1 MKRLVMCGVVA
12 LALAG
17 CTQSEVLNI
26 SSDRAIGFD
35 AYTGKGTRTVND
47 ITGGGSAT
55 GFNKFI
61 VYGSYSISED
71 QETVVFNGVE
81 VSYTTSSS
89 GTSSWTYANEQYW
102 QNGDYKF
109 VAYSDGNS
117 AFSEIDGPTASY
129 THDGGLQIQNYVVG
143 EKDLIFATVEKPDV
157 DKSTYDGTPVNLTFS
172 HLLSKVK
179 FTFTETFA
187 DNLTVEVSNL
197 KIVNS
202 KTKGTYKYDA
212 DAYAYKWE
220 IGKDTKEIT
229 YKTPVVVSTSYR
241 PEECY
246 VLPQSTNGLT
256 ASFTVTVK
264 DALNTIVM
272 SKNFTGDAAVSLN
285 VTNATEWLNGFAY
298 NYTAELTPAVI
309 DPNAKPIQF
318 TATADTWKENENGDG
333 GLTITKP

>member
-1 MKRLVMCGVVA
+1 MKRLVMCGVAA

-35 AYTGKGTRTVND
+35 AYTGKGTRAVND
-47 ITGGGSAT
+47 IIGGGSSS

-61 VYGSYSISED
+61 VYGSYAASD
-71 QETVVFNGVE
+71 KNTVVFDGVE
-81 VSYTTSSS
+81 VSYS
-89 GTSSWTYANEQYW
+89 SSWTYTNEQYW
-102 QNGDYKF
+102 QTGDYKF
-109 VAYSDGNS
+109 AAYSDGNGALS
-117 AFSEIDGPTASY
+117 GGPTVSY

-143 EKDLIFATVEKPDV
+143 EKDLIFATIEKPGV

-179 FTFTETFA
+179 FTFTNTFA
-187 DNLTVEVSNL
+187 DNLKVEVSGL
-197 KIVNS
+197 QIDNS
-202 KTKGTYKYDA
+202 NTKGNYSGTAWTDLSANTTPIIYDDKDVNA
-212 DAYAYKWE
+212 DDY
-220 IGKDTKEIT
+220 T
-229 YKTPVVVSTSYR
+229 

-246 VLPQSTNGLT
+246 VLPQSTTGLT

-264 DALNTIVM
+264 DELGAEVM
-272 SKNFTGDAAVSLN
+272 SKKFTGVSLN
-285 VTNATEWLNGFAY
+285 VTNVSAWQNGYAY

-309 DPNAKPIQF
+309 NPDAKPIQF
-318 TATADTWKENENGDG
+318 TATADTWKKNADG

>member
-35 AYTGKGTRTVND
+35 AYTGKGTRAVND
-47 ITGGGSAT
+47 ITGGGSASE
-55 GFNKFI
+55 FNKFI
-61 VYGSYSISED
+61 VYGSYANSEG
-71 QETVVFNGVE
+71 QKTVVFNGVE
-81 VSYTTSSS
+81 VSYSS
-89 GTSSWTYANEQYW
+89 SSWTYANEQYW

-109 VAYSDGNS
+109 AAYSDGNGALS
-117 AFSEIDGPTASY
+117 GRPTASY
-129 THDGGLQIQNYVVG
+129 THDDGLQIQNYVVG
-143 EKDLIFATVEKPDV
+143 EKDLIFATIEKPRV

-179 FTFTETFA
+179 FTFTNTFA
-187 DNLTVEVSNL
+187 DNLKVEVSGL
-197 KIVNS
+197 QIDNS
-202 KTKGTYKYDA
+202 NTKGNYSGTA
-212 DAYAYKWE
+212 WTALS
-220 IGKDTKEIT
+220 GNTTSIT
-229 YKTPVVVSTSYR
+229 YDDKDVNAVDYK

-272 SKNFTGDAAVSLN
+272 SKNFTGDATVSLN

>member
-35 AYTGKGTRTVND
+35 AYTGKGTRVVSD
-47 ITGGGSAT
+47 ITGGGST
-55 GFNKFI
+55 TFNKFI
-61 VYGSYSISED
+61 VYGSYANSEG
-71 QETVVFNGVE
+71 QKTVVFNGVE
-81 VSYTTSSS
+81 VSYTTS
-89 GTSSWTYANEQYW
+89 GTESSWTYANEQYW

-109 VAYSDGNS
+109 VAYSDGNGALS
-117 AFSEIDGPTASY
+117 GGPTASY
-129 THDGGLQIQNYVVG
+129 THDDGLQIENYVVG
-143 EKDLIFATVEKPDV
+143 EKDLIFATIEKQGV

-202 KTKGTYKYDA
+202 KTKGTYKYDT
-212 DAYAYKWE
+212 DAYKWE
-220 IGKDTKEIT
+220 IGTDTKEIT

-246 VLPQSTNGLT
+246 VLPQSTTGLT

-264 DALNTIVM
+264 DELGAEVM
-272 SKNFTGDAAVSLN
+272 SKDFTSTDAVSLS
-285 VTNATEWLNGFAY
+285 VTNATEWQKGYAY

-309 DPNAKPIQF
+309 DPTAKPIQF
-318 TATADTWKENENGDG
+318 TAKADTWIENNSGNG
-333 GLTITKP
+333 TPIIPQP

>member
-17 CTQSEVLNI
+17 CTQNEVLNI

-35 AYTGKGTRTVND
+35 AYTGKGTRVVND
-47 ITGGGSAT
+47 ITGDGNAS

-61 VYGSYSISED
+61 VYGSYAASG
-71 QETVVFNGVE
+71 QNTTVFNGVE
-81 VSYTTSSS
+81 VSYS
-89 GTSSWTYANEQYW
+89 SSWTYTNEQYW

-109 VAYSDGNS
+109 VAYSDGNGALS
-117 AFSEIDGPTASY
+117 GGPTASY
-129 THDGGLQIQNYVVG
+129 THDDGLQIENYVVG
-143 EKDLIFATVEKPDV
+143 EKDLIFATIEKPGV
-157 DKSTYDGTPVNLTFS
+157 DKSTYDGTPVNLKFS

-202 KTKGTYKYDA
+202 KTKGTYKYDT
-212 DAYAYKWE
+212 DAYKWE
-220 IGKDTKEIT
+220 IGTDTKEIT
-229 YKTPVVVSTSYR
+229 YKTTPVVVSTSYK

-285 VTNATEWLNGFAY
+285 VTNVTKWQNGFAY

-318 TATADTWKENENGDG
+318 TATADTWTENNSGSG
-333 GLTITKP
+333 TPIIPQP

>member
-1 MKRLVMCGVVA
+1 MKRLVMCGVAA

-35 AYTGKGTRTVND
+35 AYTGKGTRVVSD
-47 ITGGGSAT
+47 ITGEGSSS

-61 VYGSYSISED
+61 VYGSYANSEG
-71 QETVVFNGVE
+71 QKTVVFDGVE
-81 VSYTTSSS
+81 VSYS
-89 GTSSWTYANEQYW
+89 SSWTYTNEQYW
-102 QNGDYKF
+102 QTGDYKF
-109 VAYSDGNS
+109 AAYSDGNGALS
-117 AFSEIDGPTASY
+117 DGPTASY
-129 THDGGLQIQNYVVG
+129 THDDGLQIENYVVG
-143 EKDLIFATVEKPDV
+143 EKDLIFATIERPGV

-179 FTFTETFA
+179 FTFTNTFA
-187 DNLTVEVSNL
+187 DNLKVEVTNL
-197 KIVNS
+197 KIDNS
-202 KTKGTYKYDA
+202 NTKGNYNGTTWTA
-212 DAYAYKWE
+212 LSE
-220 IGKDTKEIT
+220 NTTSIT
-229 YKTPVVVSTSYR
+229 YEDKDVNADDYT

-318 TATADTWKENENGDG
+318 TATADTW
-333 GLTITKP
+333 TKNNSGSGTPIIPQP

>member
-1 MKRLVMCGVVA
+1 MKRLVMCGVAA

-17 CTQSEVLNI
+17 CTQNEVLNI

-35 AYTGKGTRTVND
+35 AYTGKGTRAVND
-47 ITGGGSAT
+47 ITGGGSSS

-89 GTSSWTYANEQYW
+89 GTPSWTYANEQYW

-109 VAYSDGNS
+109 AAYSDGNGALS
-117 AFSEIDGPTASY
+117 GGPTASY

-143 EKDLIFATVEKPDV
+143 EKDLIFATQTASVTDKTTYNTAVELK
-157 DKSTYDGTPVNLTFS
+157 FS

-179 FTFTETFA
+179 FTFTNTFA
-187 DNLTVEVSNL
+187 DNLKVEVTNL
-197 KIVNS
+197 KIDNS
-202 KTKGTYKYDA
+202 NIKGNYNGTTWIDLS
-212 DAYAYKWE
+212 E
-220 IGKDTKEIT
+220 NNTSIT
-229 YKTPVVVSTSYR
+229 YDDKDVNAVDYK

-285 VTNATEWLNGFAY
+285 VTNATEWQNGYAY

-309 DPNAKPIQF
+309 DPTAKPIQF
-318 TATADTWKENENGDG
+318 TATADTWTENNSGSG
-333 GLTITKP
+333 TPIIPQQ

>member
-1 MKRLVMCGVVA
+1 MKRLVMCGVAA

-35 AYTGKGTRTVND
+35 AYTGKGTRAVND
-47 ITGGGSAT
+47 ITGGGSAS

-61 VYGSYSISED
+61 VYGSYEA
-71 QETVVFNGVE
+71 EGKNTLVFDGVE
-81 VSYTTSSS
+81 VSYITPSSE
-89 GTSSWTYANEQYW
+89 TPSWTYTNEQYW
-102 QNGDYKF
+102 QNGNYNF
-109 VAYSDGNS
+109 AAYSDGNGALS
-117 AFSEIDGPTASY
+117 GGPTASY

-143 EKDLIFATVEKPDV
+143 EKDLIFATQTASVT
-157 DKSTYDGTPVNLTFS
+157 DKTTYDEPVNLTFS

-202 KTKGTYKYDA
+202 KTKGTYKYDT
-212 DAYAYKWE
+212 DAYKWE
-220 IGKDTKEIT
+220 IGTDTREIT
-229 YKTPVVVSTSYR
+229 YETPVVVSTSYK

-246 VLPQSTNGLT
+246 VLPQSTTGLT

-264 DALNTIVM
+264 DELGAEVM
-272 SKNFTGDAAVSLN
+272 SKDFTSTDAVSLN
-285 VTNATEWLNGFAY
+285 VTNATEWQNGYAY

-309 DPNAKPIQF
+309 NPDAKPIQF
-318 TATADTWKENENGDG
+318 TATADTWTENNSGSG
-333 GLTITKP
+333 TPIIPQP

>member
-17 CTQSEVLNI
+17 CTQNEVLNI

-35 AYTGKGTRTVND
+35 AYTGKGTRAVND
-47 ITGGGSAT
+47 ITGSGNAS

-61 VYGSYSISED
+61 VYGSYAASG
-71 QETVVFNGVE
+71 QNTTVFDGVE
-81 VSYTTSSS
+81 VSYS
-89 GTSSWTYANEQYW
+89 SSWTYTNEQYW
-102 QNGDYKF
+102 QTGDYKF
-109 VAYSDGNS
+109 AAYSDGNS
-117 AFSEIDGPTASY
+117 AFPETDGPTASY

-143 EKDLIFATVEKPDV
+143 ETDLIFATIEKSGV

-202 KTKGTYKYDA
+202 KTKGTYKYDT
-212 DAYAYKWE
+212 DAYKWE
-220 IGKDTKEIT
+220 IGTDTKEIT
-229 YKTPVVVSTSYR
+229 YKTPVVVSTSYK

-246 VLPQSTNGLT
+246 VLPQSTTGLT

-264 DALNTIVM
+264 DELGAEVM
-272 SKNFTGDAAVSLN
+272 SKDFTSTDAVSLN
-285 VTNATEWLNGFAY
+285 VTNATEWQNGYAY

-309 DPNAKPIQF
+309 DPTAIPIQF
-318 TATADTWKENENGDG
+318 TATADTWRENNSGSG
-333 GLTITKP
+333 TPIIPQP

>member
-35 AYTGKGTRTVND
+35 AYTGKGTRVVSD
-47 ITGGGSAT
+47 ITGGGST
-55 GFNKFI
+55 TFNKFI
-61 VYGSYSISED
+61 VYGSYANSEG
-71 QETVVFNGVE
+71 QKTVVFNGVE
-81 VSYTTSSS
+81 VSYTTS
-89 GTSSWTYANEQYW
+89 GTESSWTYANEQYW

-109 VAYSDGNS
+109 VAYSDGNGALS
-117 AFSEIDGPTASY
+117 GGPTASY
-129 THDGGLQIQNYVVG
+129 THDDGLQIENYVVG
-143 EKDLIFATVEKPDV
+143 EKDLIFATQAASVTDKTTYNTAV
-157 DKSTYDGTPVNLTFS
+157 DLKFS

-179 FTFTETFA
+179 FTFTNTFA
-187 DNLTVEVSNL
+187 DNLKVEVSGL
-197 KIVNS
+197 QIDNS
-202 KTKGTYKYDA
+202 NIKGNYDGTTWI
-212 DAYAYKWE
+212 DLS
-220 IGKDTKEIT
+220 DNTTSIT
-229 YKTPVVVSTSYR
+229 YDDKDVNAVDYK

>member
-17 CTQSEVLNI
+17 CTQNEVLNI

-35 AYTGKGTRTVND
+35 AYTGKGTRVVND
-47 ITGGGSAT
+47 ITGDGNAS

-61 VYGSYSISED
+61 VYGSYAASG
-71 QETVVFNGVE
+71 QNTTVFNGVE
-81 VSYTTSSS
+81 VSYS
-89 GTSSWTYANEQYW
+89 SSWTYTNEQYW
-102 QNGDYKF
+102 QTGDYKF
-109 VAYSDGNS
+109 AAYSDGNGALS
-117 AFSEIDGPTASY
+117 GGPTASY
-129 THDGGLQIQNYVVG
+129 THDDGLQIENYVVG
-143 EKDLIFATVEKPDV
+143 EKDLIFATIEKPGV
-157 DKSTYDGTPVNLTFS
+157 DKSTYNGTPVNLKFS

-179 FTFTETFA
+179 FTFIETFA

-202 KTKGTYKYDA
+202 KAKGTYKYDT
-212 DAYAYKWE
+212 DAYRWE
-220 IGKDTKEIT
+220 IGTDTKEIT

-246 VLPQSTNGLT
+246 VLPQSTTGLT

-272 SKNFTGDAAVSLN
+272 SKNFTDDAAVSLEVTN
-285 VTNATEWLNGFAY
+285 VTKWQNGFAY

-318 TATADTWKENENGDG
+318 TATADTWTENNSGSG
-333 GLTITKP
+333 TPIIPQP

>member
-1 MKRLVMCGVVA
+1 MCGVSA

-17 CTQSEVLNI
+17 CTQSEVLDI

-35 AYTGKGTRTVND
+35 AYTGKGTRVVSD
-47 ITGGGSAT
+47 ITGGGSSS

-61 VYGSYSISED
+61 VYGSYANSED
-71 QETVVFNGVE
+71 QETVVFNGVT
-81 VSYTTSSS
+81 VSYS
-89 GTSSWTYANEQYW
+89 SSWTYTNEQYW
-102 QNGDYKF
+102 QTGDYKF
-109 VAYSDGNS
+109 AAYSDGNS
-117 AFSEIDGPTASY
+117 AFPETDGPTVSY

-143 EKDLIFATVEKPDV
+143 EKDLIFATQTANVA
-157 DKSTYDGTPVNLTFS
+157 DKTKYDELVKLTFS

-202 KTKGTYKYDA
+202 KTKGTYKYDR
-212 DAYAYKWE
+212 DAYKWE
-220 IGKDTKEIT
+220 IGTDTKEIT
-229 YKTPVVVSTSYR
+229 YKTPVVVSTSYT

-246 VLPQSTNGLT
+246 VLPQSTTGLT

-264 DALNTIVM
+264 DALDAVVM
-272 SKNFTGDAAVSLN
+272 SKDFTGKDAVSLN
-285 VTNATEWLNGFAY
+285 VTNATKWQNGYAY

-309 DPNAKPIQF
+309 DPDAKPIQF
-318 TATADTWKENENGDG
+318 TATSDTWTYNNNGNG
-333 GLTITKP
+333 TPIIP

>member
-1 MKRLVMCGVVA
+1 MKRLVMCGVAV

-26 SSDRAIGFD
+26 NSDRAIGFD
-35 AYTGKGTRTVND
+35 AYTGKGTRVVSD
-47 ITGGGSAT
+47 ITGGGST
-55 GFNKFI
+55 TFNKFI

-81 VSYTTSSS
+81 VSYTTSS
-89 GTSSWTYANEQYW
+89 WTYTKEQYW
-102 QNGDYKF
+102 QNGNYNF
-109 VAYSDGNS
+109 AAYSDGNGALS
-117 AFSEIDGPTASY
+117 GGPTASY

-143 EKDLIFATVEKPDV
+143 EKDLIFATQTASVTDKTTYNTAVELK
-157 DKSTYDGTPVNLTFS
+157 FS

-179 FTFTETFA
+179 FTFTNMFA
-187 DNLTVEVSNL
+187 DNLKVEVSGL
-197 KIVNS
+197 QIDNS
-202 KTKGTYKYDA
+202 NTKGNYSGTAWTDLSANTTPIIYDDKDVNA
-212 DAYAYKWE
+212 DDY
-220 IGKDTKEIT
+220 T
-229 YKTPVVVSTSYR
+229 

-264 DALNTIVM
+264 DALDAEVM
-272 SKNFTGDAAVSLN
+272 RKEFTGVSLN
-285 VTNATEWLNGFAY
+285 VTNVSAWQNGYAY

-309 DPNAKPIQF
+309 DPTAKPIQF
-318 TATADTWKENENGDG
+318 TAIADTWEKNAEG

>member
-35 AYTGKGTRTVND
+35 AYTGKGTRAVND
-47 ITGGGSAT
+47 ITGGGSSS

-61 VYGSYSISED
+61 VYGSYANSED
-71 QETVVFNGVE
+71 QETVVFNGVT
-81 VSYTTSSS
+81 VSYS
-89 GTSSWTYANEQYW
+89 SSWTYTNEQYW
-102 QNGDYKF
+102 QTGDYKF
-109 VAYSDGNS
+109 AAYSDGNS
-117 AFSEIDGPTASY
+117 ALSGGPTASY

-143 EKDLIFATVEKPDV
+143 EKDLIFATIEKSGV

-179 FTFTETFA
+179 FTFTNTFA
-187 DNLTVEVSNL
+187 DNLKVEVSGL
-197 KIVNS
+197 QIDNS
-202 KTKGTYKYDA
+202 NTKGNYSGTAWTDLSA
-212 DAYAYKWE
+212 N
-220 IGKDTKEIT
+220 TTSIT
-229 YKTPVVVSTSYR
+229 YDDKDVNVVDYT

-264 DALNTIVM
+264 DELEAVVM
-272 SKNFTGDAAVSLN
+272 SKVFTNVSLN
-285 VTNATEWLNGFAY
+285 VTNVTEWQNGYAY
-298 NYTAELTPAVI
+298 NYTAALTPDVI
-309 DPNAKPIQF
+309 DSTAKPIQF
-318 TATADTWKENENGDG
+318 TATADTWKENEAGDG
-333 GLTITKP
+333 GLTITEP

>member
-1 MKRLVMCGVVA
+1 MKRLVMCGVAA

-35 AYTGKGTRTVND
+35 AYTGKGTRAVND
-47 ITGGGSAT
+47 IIGGGSSS

-61 VYGSYSISED
+61 VYGSYAASD
-71 QETVVFNGVE
+71 KNTVVFDGVE
-81 VSYTTSSS
+81 VSYS
-89 GTSSWTYANEQYW
+89 SSWTYTNEQYW
-102 QNGDYKF
+102 QTGDYKF
-109 VAYSDGNS
+109 AAYSDGNS
-117 AFSEIDGPTASY
+117 AFPETDGPTASY

-143 EKDLIFATVEKPDV
+143 EKDLIFATIEKPGV

-179 FTFTETFA
+179 FTFTNTFA
-187 DNLTVEVSNL
+187 DNLKVEVSGL
-197 KIVNS
+197 QIDNS
-202 KTKGTYKYDA
+202 NTKGNYSGTAWTDLSANTTPIIYDN
-212 DAYAYKWE
+212 
-220 IGKDTKEIT
+220 KDVNAVDYT
-229 YKTPVVVSTSYR
+229 

-246 VLPQSTNGLT
+246 VLPQSTNELT

-272 SKNFTGDAAVSLN
+272 SKNFTGDDAVSLN
-285 VTNATEWLNGFAY
+285 VANATKWQNGFAY

-318 TATADTWKENENGDG
+318 TATADTWEKNADG

>member
-35 AYTGKGTRTVND
+35 AYTGKGTRAVND

-55 GFNKFI
+55 FNKFI
-61 VYGSYSISED
+61 VYGSYANSEG
-71 QETVVFNGVE
+71 QKTVVFNGVE
-81 VSYTTSSS
+81 VSYTTS
-89 GTSSWTYANEQYW
+89 GTESSWTYANEQYW

-109 VAYSDGNS
+109 VAYSDGNGALS
-117 AFSEIDGPTASY
+117 GEPTASY
-129 THDGGLQIQNYVVG
+129 THDDGLQIQNYVVG
-143 EKDLIFATVEKPDV
+143 EKDLIFATIEKPGV
-157 DKSTYDGTPVNLTFS
+157 DKSTYEGTPVNLKFS

-202 KTKGTYKYDA
+202 KIKGTYKYDT
-212 DAYAYKWE
+212 DAYKWE
-220 IGKDTKEIT
+220 IGTDTKEIT
-229 YKTPVVVSTSYR
+229 YKTTPVVVSTSYK

-264 DALNTIVM
+264 DALDAVVM
-272 SKNFTGDAAVSLN
+272 RKDFTGDDAVSLN
-285 VTNATEWLNGFAY
+285 VANATEWQNGFAY

>member
-1 MKRLVMCGVVA
+1 MKRLVMCGVVV

-17 CTQSEVLNI
+17 CTQNEVLNI

-35 AYTGKGTRTVND
+35 AYTGKGTRAVND
-47 ITGGGSAT
+47 ITGGGSAS

-61 VYGSYSISED
+61 VYGSYAASD
-71 QETVVFNGVE
+71 KNTVVFDGVE
-81 VSYTTSSS
+81 VSYS
-89 GTSSWTYANEQYW
+89 SSWTYANEQYW

-109 VAYSDGNS
+109 AAYSDGNGALS
-117 AFSEIDGPTASY
+117 GGPTVSY

-143 EKDLIFATVEKPDV
+143 EKDLIFATQTASVT
-157 DKSTYDGTPVNLTFS
+157 DKTTYDEPVNLTFS

-202 KTKGTYKYDA
+202 KTKGTYKYDT
-212 DAYAYKWE
+212 DAYKWE
-220 IGKDTKEIT
+220 IGTDTKEIT
-229 YKTPVVVSTSYR
+229 YKTLVVSTSYT

-246 VLPQSTNGLT
+246 VLPQSTTGLT

-264 DALNTIVM
+264 DELGAEVM
-272 SKNFTGDAAVSLN
+272 SKDFTSTDAVSLN
-285 VTNATEWLNGFAY
+285 VTNATEWQNGYAY

-309 DPNAKPIQF
+309 NPDAKPIQF
-318 TATADTWKENENGDG
+318 TATADTWKQNADG

>member
-47 ITGGGSAT
+47 ITGGGST
-55 GFNKFI
+55 TFNKFI

-102 QNGDYKF
+102 QNGNYKF
-109 VAYSDGNS
+109 AAYSDGNGALS
-117 AFSEIDGPTASY
+117 GGPTASY
-129 THDGGLQIQNYVVG
+129 SHKNGLQIQNYVVG
-143 EKDLIFATVEKPDV
+143 TKDLIFATQTASVTDKAEYSNPV
-157 DKSTYDGTPVNLTFS
+157 DLTFS

-179 FTFTETFA
+179 FTFTNTFA
-187 DNLTVEVSNL
+187 DNLKVEVSDLQIDNSYTQGNYSGTAWTDL
-197 KIVNS
+197 SANTTPIIYDDKDVN
-202 KTKGTYKYDA
+202 A
-212 DAYAYKWE
+212 DGY
-220 IGKDTKEIT
+220 I
-229 YKTPVVVSTSYR
+229 

-246 VLPQSTNGLT
+246 VLPQSTNELT

-264 DALNTIVM
+264 DELGAEVM
-272 SKNFTGDAAVSLN
+272 SKKFTGVLLN
-285 VTNATEWLNGFAY
+285 VTNVSAWQNGYAY

-309 DPNAKPIQF
+309 NPDAKPIQF
-318 TATADTWKENENGDG
+318 TATADTWKKNADG